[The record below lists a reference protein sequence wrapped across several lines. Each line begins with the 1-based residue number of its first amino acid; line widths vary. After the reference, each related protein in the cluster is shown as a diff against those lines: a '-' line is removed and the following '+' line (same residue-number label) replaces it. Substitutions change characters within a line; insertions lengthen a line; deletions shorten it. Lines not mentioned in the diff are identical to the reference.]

1 MNGDPVRGGRRALI
15 ALAGLLLSWSP
26 LPLAA
31 QFAVSPV
38 IVQVARS
45 DGPGSATVVVDNE
58 GEDLMRFRVYAMDF
72 DQDRDGNHVFSE
84 AGQLPQSCADRLT
97 FAPDALT
104 IPAGGR
110 GTVQVRLDPGPD
122 TTCWSMLFVE
132 SPSPSRS
139 GVRVNQRIGVK
150 LYGLGS
156 AARPAG
162 GLTSADARA
171 DGGSLEVRFAFHNP
185 GDHPVRPSGAV
196 EIRDALGQ
204 VVASV
209 PVYAFSVLPGH
220 EREVSVLLPIGDVE
234 PGRYLA
240 VPMLD
245 FGGDFLAG
253 AQVDFRLEP

>member
-1 MNGDPVRGGRRALI
+1 M
-15 ALAGLLLSWSP
+15 ALAGLLLSWHP
-26 LPLAA
+26 APLAA

-45 DGPGSATVVVDNE
+45 DGPASATIVVENE
-58 GEDLMRFRVYAMDF
+58 GEDLMRFRVYSLDF
-72 DQDRDGNHVFSE
+72 DQDRAGNHVFSE
-84 AGQLPQSCADRLT
+84 AGQLPESCAERLS

-110 GTVQVRLDPGPD
+110 ATVQVRLDPGPD
-122 TTCWSMLFVE
+122 RTCWSMLFIE

-156 AARPAG
+156 AAGPAG
-162 GLTSADARA
+162 GLTSADAHT

-185 GDHPVRPSGAV
+185 GDHPVRPSGGV

-204 VVASV
+204 VVASA
-209 PVYAFSVLPGH
+209 PVHAFSVLPGH
-220 EREVSVLLPIGDVE
+220 EREVSVSLPIEGVR